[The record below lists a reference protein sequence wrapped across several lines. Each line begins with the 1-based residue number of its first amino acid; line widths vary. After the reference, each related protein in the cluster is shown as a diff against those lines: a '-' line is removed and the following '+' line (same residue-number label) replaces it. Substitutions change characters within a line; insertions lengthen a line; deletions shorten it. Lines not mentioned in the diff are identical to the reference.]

1 MRLQPPKTDHLHT
14 SVQSDRPPSG
24 GNTQS
29 QDKND
34 NATTPLHVVLPET
47 IVNGAPVSKQPGNTW
62 TVYPVYPK
70 GAPKSG
76 PNKPSLP
83 HCYSWTKPDDW
94 SPPAIGNVAEKP
106 QESFQ
111 ADRVKALKEESKE
124 GYFPLPPQIP
134 WDHRIEN
141 PVGRKEI
148 SSATES
154 EKELF
159 NKTCVARTWRANS
172 PDTKLGGIIHNA
184 FSERAYQAN
193 VFQPMLRDKGEVIQ
207 RRSDPEFKR
216 LSAAKA
222 QDHPTFAPSDNEN
235 ATSAME
241 LTKPSAHR
249 KSNSTETQIP
259 AHAPVALKD
268 RSLPLDT
275 LGSVADLRQEVLAHI
290 AEVEARLEKKIDTA
304 RQDVRRILELEVR
317 LKVSEEE
324 KGEYKKKIVELQD

>member
-70 GAPKSG
+70 GAPRSG

-83 HCYSWTKPDDW
+83 HRYSWTKPDDW

-124 GYFPLPPQIP
+124 GYFPFPPQIP
-134 WDHRIEN
+134 WDHGIEN
-141 PVGRKEI
+141 PVRRKEI
-148 SSATES
+148 SSATKS
-154 EKELF
+154 EKELIQQ
-159 NKTCVARTWRANS
+159 NVHRGNSESQLPRYQARRYN
-172 PDTKLGGIIHNA
+172 HNA
-184 FSERAYQAN
+184 FSERAYRVN
-193 VFQPMLRDKGEVIQ
+193 TFQPMLRDKGEVIQ
-207 RRSDPEFKR
+207 RRLDSESKR
-216 LSAAKA
+216 LSAAKV
-222 QDHPTFAPSDNEN
+222 QDHPTVAPSDNEN

-249 KSNSTETQIP
+249 KSSSTEMQIP
-259 AHAPVALKD
+259 AHAPVAPKD
-268 RSLPLDT
+268 LNLPLGT
-275 LGSVADLRQEVLAHI
+275 LGAVADLRQEVLAYVP
-290 AEVEARLEKKIDTA
+290 EVEARLEKKIDTA
-304 RQDVRRILELEVR
+304 KQNNGRILELEVR

-324 KGEYKKKIVELQD
+324 KEEYKKRSGS